1 MPAAEAE
8 SGLRRRTADNPLTA
22 SGERAYRGRVET
34 KVAMEMMRA
43 ITAMPVAPDGAPGTP
58 VPLRGRFAV
67 PTGGTVI
74 LRRHRSD

>member
-1 MPAAEAE
+1 M
-8 SGLRRRTADNPLTA
+8 DIPLTA
-22 SGERAYRGRVET
+22 CGGRAYRGRVET
-34 KVAMEMMRA
+34 KVAMRMTRS
-43 ITAMPVAPDGAPGTP
+43 ITGMPVAPDGAPGTP